1 MPDEI
6 LEVVETQSL
15 ESPKS
20 PEDSFLSGLDE
31 SGFEDSESE
40 AEGNEE
46 ESQES
51 EDESED
57 ESEKKPED
65 KTLEEK
71 SPEEKEKETVEK
83 QETVEAPEVA
93 SLRTEL
99 VGEKTRSKVYEELL
113 RDTGHNYT
121 LQPQLER
128 FCRATGQKPQEFL
141 SKLNEYSDKMGA
153 PAASSFAPDTKTV
166 LMKKATCDWREFMQN
181 HPDIKDP
188 EKELGDAAWNEIK

>member
-1 MPDEI
+1 M
-6 LEVVETQSL
+6 
-15 ESPKS
+15 
-20 PEDSFLSGLDE
+20 
-31 SGFEDSESE
+31 
-40 AEGNEE
+40 
-46 ESQES
+46 
-51 EDESED
+51 
-57 ESEKKPED
+57 
-65 KTLEEK
+65 EEK

-188 EKELGDAAWNEIK
+188 EKELGDAAWNEIKKGASPESAYLKSENQRLKGEIERLQAAEKVKTKNIENKRKSPGAIDNRGNAKSEDLFLKGLFG